1 MAFPTRISN
10 QEGAMISI
18 YKSNGSVLEQ
28 INEFTSGCWIN
39 VVDPNSDE
47 IERLSALGLPMD
59 FITYPLDLD
68 ERARSEREDDGKML
82 ILIRIPYYQGQNM
95 DVPYSTIPLGIVLTE
110 QYIITVC
117 RKPTDL
123 IQELTSGRVRGLA
136 TSKRIRLVLQILL
149 NNATKFLS
157 FLREIN
163 QKTEELEDRL
173 QESLQNKE
181 VMELLKYQKSLVYFT
196 TALKGN
202 ELLLE
207 RLKRTNLFS
216 MFPDDEDLLEDV
228 ITENQQ
234 AIEMVNISSTILSSM
249 MDAFASIISNNLN
262 VVMKVLAA
270 VTILLNL
277 PALITSFF
285 GMNVD
290 LPMMNHPF
298 VWIYI
303 LVLSIILVVITAL
316 IFVRRNWF

>member
-1 MAFPTRISN
+1 
-10 QEGAMISI
+10 
-18 YKSNGSVLEQ
+18 
-28 INEFTSGCWIN
+28 
-39 VVDPNSDE
+39 
-47 IERLSALGLPMD
+47 
-59 FITYPLDLD
+59 
-68 ERARSEREDDGKML
+68 
-82 ILIRIPYYQGQNM
+82 
-95 DVPYSTIPLGIVLTE
+95 
-110 QYIITVC
+110 
-117 RKPTDL
+117 
-123 IQELTSGRVRGLA
+123 
-136 TSKRIRLVLQILL
+136 
-149 NNATKFLS
+149 
-157 FLREIN
+157 
-163 QKTEELEDRL
+163 
-173 QESLQNKE
+173 
-181 VMELLKYQKSLVYFT
+181 MELLKYQKSLVYFT

>member
-1 MAFPTRISN
+1 
-10 QEGAMISI
+10 MISM
-18 YKSNGSVLEQ
+18 YKSNGPVLDQ
-28 INEFTSGCWIN
+28 ISEIASGCWIN
-39 VVDPNSDE
+39 VVDPNTDE
-47 IERLSALGLPMD
+47 IEQLSALGLPMD

-82 ILIRIPYYQGQNM
+82 ILIRIPYYQGQKM
-95 DVPYSTIPLGIVLTE
+95 DVPYTTIPLGIVLTD
-110 QYIITVC
+110 QYIITIC

-123 IQELTSGRVRGLA
+123 IQEFITGKVRGLS
-136 TSKRIRLVLQILL
+136 TNKRIRFVLRLL
-149 NNATKFLS
+149 LANANKFLS

-181 VMELLKYQKSLVYFT
+181 VLELLKYQKSLVYFT
-196 TALKGN
+196 TALKAN

-207 RLKRTNLFS
+207 RLKRTNLFH

-234 AIEMVNISSTILSSM
+234 AIEMVNISSNILSSM

-277 PALITSFF
+277 PTIVTSFF

-290 LPMMNHPF
+290 LPLQGSPLM
-298 VWIYI
+298 WIYI
-303 LVLSIILVVITAL
+303 MVLSVALVVITTM
-316 IFVRRNWF
+316 IFLRRKWF